1 MTTTTTQATETNGS
15 GQEAS
20 HSAADEI
27 ALYDRQIRLWGMKA
41 QEKIRSANILLITM
55 KALANEIA
63 KNLVLAGIG
72 SLTINDHAVVS
83 EADLGAQFFLSAE
96 DGHLGQNR
104 AVAASAALQRLNPRV
119 KVVVDTDD
127 IRTKHSSFYSSFDI
141 VIATDLDADTLN
153 VINTATRIHNR
164 KFYAAG
170 CHGLYGFLF
179 ADLIE
184 HDFVIERQR
193 SNLPSTP
200 GPETKTRSI
209 ISVAPKE
216 PDNKEKSQ
224 IELVTKRELYSTWL
238 LASSD
243 ASHLP
248 QDILSS
254 PRRKRAVTPL
264 LSCLRALWQFTSTF
278 GVPPTGPELLTNHT
292 ALAAFTQMCSDKH
305 KALGLPA
312 ETLRAELL
320 RSFLQN
326 VGAELAPVAAVLG
339 GQLAQDVI
347 NVLGQTQQPVQNFV
361 VFSGESMEANVYALH
376 PREGELGRGL
386 LPVTMGVID
395 AAAEVLG
402 QEENRGEVDL
412 TALGRGQH
420 LGQRQRQPEES
431 SSSRMG
437 SGSQMEGVE
446 QLQAGQQTNGVST
459 DSTGAAGAGAG
470 AGAGNV

>member
-1 MTTTTTQATETNGS
+1 MTTTETNGS
-15 GQEAS
+15 GQETS
-20 HSAADEI
+20 HSAAGISADEI

-104 AVAASAALQRLNPRV
+104 AVAASASLQRLNPRV
-119 KVVVDTDD
+119 KVIVDTDD

-141 VIATDLDADTLN
+141 IIATDLDADTLN
-153 VINTATRIHNR
+153 VINTATRIHGR

-170 CHGLYGFLF
+170 SHGLYGFLF

-184 HDFVIERQR
+184 HDFIIERQR
-193 SNLPSTP
+193 SNLSTTL

-209 ISVAPKE
+209 VSVAPKE
-216 PDNKEKSQ
+216 PDNKDSNH

-248 QDILSS
+248 PDILSS
-254 PRRKRAVTPL
+254 PRRKRAVTPI

-347 NVLGQTQQPVQNFV
+347 NVLGQTQQPIQNFV

-386 LPVTMGVID
+386 LPVTMGVIE
-395 AAAEVLG
+395 AAAEVLEKEG
-402 QEENRGEVDL
+402 QTTDL
-412 TALGRGQH
+412 MGLGGQH
-420 LGQRQRQPEES
+420 LGGQPGQQQQLS
-431 SSSRMG
+431 
-437 SGSQMEGVE
+437 SQMEGVE
-446 QLQAGQQTNGVST
+446 QQQQQQQQQANGVST
-459 DSTGAAGAGAG
+459 EQSTSAGQQQQEQQGSSADAGTA
-470 AGAGNV
+470 